1 MRNIWMVLQQTLSA
15 SIVALFILLLQ
26 RIFYRQLSP
35 KWQYTIWGVLLVRLL
50 VPAGWGVG
58 TSLDPSD
65 WIEALRFIAERR
77 INSAWASPWEAQLPV
92 IGIPILP
99 LGGAPRSV
107 TDWLFALYLAGA
119 VACALWLLGGA
130 LALRRRL
137 RHAVPVLGERLMA
150 VQTLAD
156 SYGLK
161 PPTRVVESMSA
172 ESPFLMG
179 VFRPVLVVPMGWAV
193 DEKVVLHE
201 LLHLRNRDVL
211 SGWVTALFRYVHWCN
226 PFLWWIFD
234 RIDDQREI
242 RCDQMVLER
251 LQGEELRDYG
261 RVLLSMTEKRYPRA
275 PGATTMANGA
285 ERIRERIAAIA
296 RFQSYPRGMGLI
308 TTCMAVL
315 LLPTFVF
322 GFFTDAPT
330 EDHWESAAQVLAYAQ
345 RYRCTTVGGAL
356 DAYAKGVMLRTDDP
370 YHALLCRAMVTD
382 QGNMGTVLS
391 DWEGDW
397 ARWEEP
403 SARIT
408 EGQESYCNGPLLRGF
423 ISDGEGGYYTQIYFF
438 RANISGTNNS
448 PEYLRHT
455 VQIVPAEGK
464 NWNVNKVSEGTG
476 VVRSL
481 FMPDEELFSM
491 PGLGELNLGEP
502 PLRYWKGIVG
512 GVGVELWPECHQL
525 TEELLNGNRAVD
537 LSAWGSSIPMFDWD
551 NMWQSGTKQRST
563 SHLPRRDAQFDWCVG
578 HMLAFFDNQSGA
590 AAEVSIDVRQ
600 HWADEEITSAAQS
613 EPDVSRKNRDGG
625 KHSSAGADANFGDF
639 TVEEGRSRR
648 RSGGGGSSDTALENA
663 LLPDSLS
670 GSVTINGKSVSLSDI
685 PMEVNLD

>member
-26 RIFYRQLSP
+26 RIFYRRLSP

-58 TSLDPSD
+58 TSFDPSD

-476 VVRSL
+476 VVCSL

-491 PGLGELNLGEP
+491 PGLGELDLGEP

>member
-1 MRNIWMVLQQTLSA
+1 M
-15 SIVALFILLLQ
+15 ALFILLLQ
-26 RIFYRQLSP
+26 RIFYRRLSP

-130 LALRRRL
+130 LVLRRRL

-251 LQGEELRDYG
+251 LQGEDLRDYG

-308 TTCMAVL
+308 TACMAVL

-322 GFFTDAPT
+322 GFSANALT
-330 EDHWESAAQVLAYAQ
+330 EDQWVSAAQVLSYAE
-345 RYRCTTVGGAL
+345 RYRCSTVGGAL

-370 YHALLCRAMVTD
+370 YHALLGRAMVTEKT
-382 QGNMGTVLS
+382 GLGTVLS
-391 DWEGDW
+391 DWENDW
-397 ARWEEP
+397 KRWEDP

-408 EGQESYCNGPLLRGF
+408 EDQESYCNGPLLRGF

-438 RANISGTNNS
+438 RANISGTSNS

-455 VQIVPAEGK
+455 VRIVPVEGK
-464 NWNVNKVSEGTG
+464 SWNVSKVSEGTG

-491 PGLGELNLGEP
+491 PGLGELDLGEP
-502 PLRYWKGIVG
+502 PLRYWKGNVG
-512 GVGVELWPECHQL
+512 GVEVELWPECNQL
-525 TEELLNGNRAVD
+525 PEDVLNGNRAVD
-537 LSAWGSSIPMFDWD
+537 LSAWGSSIPSFED
-551 NMWQSGTKQRST
+551 MWQTETKQQNT
-563 SHLPRRDAQFDWCVG
+563 DHLPKRDAQFDWCVG
-578 HMLAFFDNQSGA
+578 HMLAVFDNQSGA
-590 AAEVSIDVRQ
+590 TAEASIDVRQ
-600 HWADEEITSAAQS
+600 HWADQEITSS
-613 EPDVSRKNRDGG
+613 TLSKPYESRSKSGGG
-625 KHSSAGADANFGDF
+625 KYSSAGADANFGDF
-639 TVEEGRSRR
+639 TVEEGRSRKIS
-648 RSGGGGSSDTALENA
+648 SGGGTSDTTLEDA

-670 GSVTINGKSVSLSDI
+670 GSVTINGKSVTLSDI

>member
-1 MRNIWMVLQQTLSA
+1 MLNIWMVLQQTLSA
-15 SIVALFILLLQ
+15 SVVALFILLLQ
-26 RIFYRQLSP
+26 RIFYRRLSP

-58 TSLDPSD
+58 TSLDPSTL
-65 WIEALRFIAERR
+65 IEALRFIAERR
-77 INSAWASPWEAQLPV
+77 IDSAWASPWEAQLPV
-92 IGIPILP
+92 FGFPLLP
-99 LGGAPRSV
+99 LGGTPRSV
-107 TDWLFALYLAGA
+107 TDWLFALYLVGA

-137 RHAVPVLGERLMA
+137 RNAVPVLGERLME
-150 VQTLAD
+150 VQALAD
-156 SYGLK
+156 AHGLK
-161 PPTRVVESMSA
+161 PPVRVVESLTA

-179 VFRPVLVVPMGWAV
+179 VFRPTLVVPMGWAV

-201 LLHLRNRDVL
+201 LLHLRNQDVL
-211 SGWVTALFRYVHWCN
+211 FGWVTALFRCVHWCN
-226 PFLWWIFD
+226 PFLWWVFD

-251 LQGEELRDYG
+251 LQGEDLRDYG

-308 TTCMAVL
+308 TACMAVL

-322 GFFTDAPT
+322 GFSANALT
-330 EDHWESAAQVLAYAQ
+330 EDQWVSAAQVLSYAE
-345 RYRCTTVGGAL
+345 RYRCSTVGGAL

-370 YHALLCRAMVTD
+370 YHALLGRAMVTEKM
-382 QGNMGTVLS
+382 GLGTVLS
-391 DWEGDW
+391 DWENDW
-397 ARWEEP
+397 KRWEDP

-408 EGQESYCNGPLLRGF
+408 EDQESYCNGPLLRGF

-438 RANISGTNNS
+438 RANISGTSNS

-455 VQIVPAEGK
+455 VRIVPVEGK
-464 NWNVNKVSEGTG
+464 SWNASKVSEGTG

-491 PGLGELNLGEP
+491 PGLGELDLGEP

-648 RSGGGGSSDTALENA
+648 RSGGGGSSDTALEDA

-670 GSVTINGKSVSLSDI
+670 GSVTINGKSVSLSDS